1 MSIFTYKDQKFYL
14 DGEEFTIISGAI
26 HYFRV
31 YPDYWRDRLLKLKAC
46 GFNTVETYICWNLHE
61 RKEGEFDFSGR
72 LDLVRFIEEATELG
86 LKIILR
92 PGPYICAEFE
102 FGGLPSWLLSYP
114 NMKIRNSNP
123 LFLSK
128 LNNYLV
134 QVFDRI
140 RPYLCTNGGNII
152 MLQVENEYGSY
163 GDDKEYL
170 KAVADIYRRS
180 GMDVLL
186 FTSDGGN
193 ELMHRSGSIDGI
205 FCSAN
210 FGSNPEGNF
219 AVIKKYRPDQPLF
232 CSEYWN
238 GWFDHWYEQHH
249 TRSGEDTAK
258 TLGEMLRMGA
268 SVNFYM
274 LHGGTNFGF
283 TNGANFFDT
292 YQPTVT
298 SYDYDAP
305 ISECGDLTEK
315 YYQIKKVIE
324 KHTGKQIDINVENT
338 PKAAYGKVVL
348 NEYVSLF
355 DVLPEPKRSP
365 SVLTM
370 EETGQDFGYILY
382 STEVTGPMERLP
394 LILDEVRDRAHIFIN
409 GELKG
414 IVERSRRND
423 EVFIEVKEGEKAKL
437 DILVENMGRINYG
450 PYMFDRKG
458 ILGGI
463 RFGQM
468 YHFGWDIYN
477 LPLDTLPDRYT
488 SAPVKAPLF
497 LRGYFEV
504 QEIADTFLYLD
515 SFTKGAAF
523 VNGFNL
529 GRYYT
534 PAGPQKSLY
543 VPAPLLKKGRNE
555 LVIFETDGYTDNVTE
570 FKDKPD
576 LG

>member
-1 MSIFTYKDQKFYL
+1 MSIFNYKDSKFYL

-31 YPDYWRDRLLKLKAC
+31 HPDYWRDRLLKLKAC

-61 RKEGEFDFSGR
+61 RKEGVFDFSGR
-72 LDLVRFIEEATELG
+72 LDLVRFIKEATELG

-92 PGPYICAEFE
+92 PGPYICAEFD
-102 FGGLPSWLLSYP
+102 FGGLPSWLIGYP
-114 NMKIRNSNP
+114 DMKIRNNNP

-128 LNNYLV
+128 LEKYLV

-163 GDDKEYL
+163 GDDKDYL
-170 KAVADIYRRS
+170 NAVADIYRRN

-193 ELMHRSGSIDGI
+193 DLMHRSGSIDGV

-210 FGSNPEGNF
+210 FGSDPESNF
-219 AVIKKYRPDQPLF
+219 AIIKKYRPNQPLF

-238 GWFDHWYEQHH
+238 GWFDHWYDKHH

-258 TLGEMLRMGA
+258 TLDTILSMGA

-283 TNGANFFDT
+283 TNGANCFEN
-292 YQPTVT
+292 YEPTVT

-324 KHTGKQIDINVENT
+324 KHTGKQADIHVENT

-348 NEYVSLF
+348 NEYASLF

-382 STEVTGPMERLP
+382 STVLIGAYENLP
-394 LILDEVRDRAHIFIN
+394 LILGDVHDRAHIFLN
-409 GELKG
+409 GECKG
-414 IVERSRRND
+414 IIERSLRND
-423 EVFIEVKEGEKAKL
+423 QVFINLKEGEKAKL
-437 DILVENMGRINYG
+437 DILVENMGRVNYG
-450 PYMFDRKG
+450 PFMFDRKG
-458 ILGGI
+458 ILGGV

-477 LPLDTLPDRYT
+477 LTLDTLPEKY
-488 SAPVKAPLF
+488 SASPAKAPLF
-497 LRGYFEV
+497 LKGYFDV
-504 QEIADTFLYLD
+504 REIGDTFLYLD
-515 SFTKGAAF
+515 NFTKGVAF

-543 VPAPLLKKGRNE
+543 VPAPLLQKGRNE
-555 LVIFETDGYTDNVTE
+555 IVVFETDGYAENIVE